1 MMDWGIVLAA
11 LITAIGGVMT
21 TLMLVMRK
29 ENTEDHAK
37 VVGALDMLSGNLD
50 KIGTKLDSHI
60 DWHLKGTTNG
70 EVIAGNKSAKPKR
83 NIKAR

>member
-1 MMDWGIVLAA
+1 
-11 LITAIGGVMT
+11 MT
-21 TLMLVMRK
+21 TLMLVMRN

-37 VVGALDMLSGNLD
+37 VVNALDTLSGNVD

-70 EVIAGNKSAKPKR
+70 ETITRNKVAKSKR
-83 NIKAR
+83 NLKA

>member
-1 MMDWGIVLAA
+1 MDWGIVLAA
-11 LITAIGGVMT
+11 LITAMGGVMT
-21 TLMLVMRK
+21 TLMLVMRN

-37 VVGALDMLSGNLD
+37 VVDALDTLSGNVD

-70 EVIAGNKSAKPKR
+70 ETVTRNKVAKSKR
-83 NIKAR
+83 NLKA